1 MKAPTRMDVS
11 LLGRWWWSIDHA
23 SLFALIALATIGV
36 IVGFAAGPV
45 AAARLGIDN
54 SFHFPLR
61 QLMFLGPALFVM
73 VCVSMLTPLQARRL
87 GTVTFALALLT
98 IAVLLLVGPE
108 INGAKRWAPLGAFG
122 FQPSELL
129 KPGFVI
135 VAAWMLAEGA
145 RDAKFPGAMI
155 AMALYFASAGLLVLQ
170 PDYGQAALLTMVW
183 SVMFF
188 VAGCSM
194 LWVAGV
200 FCAAAGVF
208 WGAYYWSPHVARRI
222 DAFLNPEAGGN
233 YQVEKAM
240 EAIANSGL
248 GMKLDDANAVKFSL
262 PDAHTDFVFAVAAE
276 EFGVLFCLVIITL
289 IATLVVR
296 ALRRAAALRSVF
308 TQLAVCGLAAM
319 IGLQSMINIAVNLR
333 LMPAKG
339 MTLPLISYGGSS
351 LIATGLTIGLLLA
364 LTRRSE
370 HAARRLDVMP

>member
-1 MKAPTRMDVS
+1 
-11 LLGRWWWSIDHA
+11 
-23 SLFALIALATIGV
+23 
-36 IVGFAAGPV
+36 
-45 AAARLGIDN
+45 
-54 SFHFPLR
+54 
-61 QLMFLGPALFVM
+61 
-73 VCVSMLTPLQARRL
+73 
-87 GTVTFALALLT
+87 
-98 IAVLLLVGPE
+98 
-108 INGAKRWAPLGAFG
+108 
-122 FQPSELL
+122 
-129 KPGFVI
+129 
-135 VAAWMLAEGA
+135 
-145 RDAKFPGAMI
+145 
-155 AMALYFASAGLLVLQ
+155 
-170 PDYGQAALLTMVW
+170 
-183 SVMFF
+183 
-188 VAGCSM
+188 
-194 LWVAGV
+194 
-200 FCAAAGVF
+200 
-208 WGAYYWSPHVARRI
+208 
-222 DAFLNPEAGGN
+222 
-233 YQVEKAM
+233 M